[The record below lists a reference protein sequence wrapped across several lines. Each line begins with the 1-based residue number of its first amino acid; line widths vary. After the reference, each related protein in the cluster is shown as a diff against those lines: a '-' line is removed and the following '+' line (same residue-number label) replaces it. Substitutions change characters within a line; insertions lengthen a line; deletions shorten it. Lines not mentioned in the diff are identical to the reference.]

1 MILYYLCQRQS
12 TKTKNKMKI
21 KGKITESSTGNPVP
35 YVNVYLSTN
44 GGQITEHN
52 IGTQTNDN
60 GEYETPEMPVESGYI
75 TASSVGYEMVTA
87 NFNKS
92 SKTLNFIFEPSV
104 ATLGGIEITATPLKP
119 ASEAKPKKGLGWE
132 VIAIVG
138 GIALSIF
145 GLTAK
150 TK

>member
-1 MILYYLCQRQS
+1 
-12 TKTKNKMKI
+12 MKI
-21 KGKITESSTGNPVP
+21 KGKITDSTNGTPVP
-35 YVNVYLSTN
+35 FVNVYLSTG
-44 GGQITEHN
+44 GGQITSHN
-52 IGTQTNDN
+52 IGTQTNEN

-75 TASSVGYEMVTA
+75 SASAVGYETVTA
-87 NFNKS
+87 SFNKS
-92 SKTLNFIFEPSV
+92 IKTLNFMFEPSV
-104 ATLGGIEITATPLKP
+104 ATLGGVEITATPLKP

>member
-1 MILYYLCQRQS
+1 
-12 TKTKNKMKI
+12 MKI
-21 KGKITESSTGNPVP
+21 KGKITDAVTGSPVP
-35 YVNVYLSTN
+35 YVNVYLST
-44 GGQITEHN
+44 GGGAITEHN

-60 GEYETPEMPVESGYI
+60 GEYETPEIPLENGYL
-75 TASSVGYEMVTA
+75 TASSVGYETVTGG
-87 NFNKS
+87 FNKS
-92 SKTLNFIFEPSV
+92 IKTLNFTFEPSA
-104 ATLGGIEITATPLKP
+104 ATLAGVEITATPLKP
-119 ASEAKPKKGLGWE
+119 ASEAKPKKGFGWE